1 VFLANANRADVL
13 FKAPVDAAGRVY
25 TVFAQEVSLATDN
38 LQQRL
43 QLGIARDQTQFS
55 PANPAPVDVVV
66 GYVAVKGEP
75 VPGGDFDV
83 MSLTD
88 RLPAVPPWL
97 QPIGDDELRVP
108 AAEAAARGVTAGARR
123 SRVLSYSGYGP
134 TDFPIIVVPDAFADA
149 HPELERRLWEEVGGT
164 KILLPPFQR
173 TMAINGQFDLS
184 LHPDPPAPCKFAHED
199 ERAPRPLVESAE
211 EWVLYNCSL
220 GLWSH
225 TDTEKH
231 PQPGQYALHYRAYPV
246 SRAEGQRRFAAD
258 PGFQITAKGAD
269 HPFHIHVN
277 PCWVSRIDVP
287 DENGRLHNILDQ
299 PQWMDTV
306 VIPRAGGRVV
316 FRSRFPDYTGTW
328 VNHCHFLLHEDF
340 GMMQDVTCVE
350 RPEQSNYNARPR
362 VTTSGMTADEVSAI
376 YPPPSLDLMYRQ
388 NLTFV
393 DPNPELG
400 QTFPGFEIEVPRL
413 ED

>member
-1 VFLANANRADVL
+1 
-13 FKAPVDAAGRVY
+13 
-25 TVFAQEVSLATDN
+25 
-38 LQQRL
+38 
-43 QLGIARDQTQFS
+43 
-55 PANPAPVDVVV
+55 
-66 GYVAVKGEP
+66 
-75 VPGGDFDV
+75 
-83 MSLTD
+83 
-88 RLPAVPPWL
+88 
-97 QPIGDDELRVP
+97 
-108 AAEAAARGVTAGARR
+108 
-123 SRVLSYSGYGP
+123 
-134 TDFPIIVVPDAFADA
+134 
-149 HPELERRLWEEVGGT
+149 
-164 KILLPPFQR
+164 
-173 TMAINGQFDLS
+173 
-184 LHPDPPAPCKFAHED
+184 
-199 ERAPRPLVESAE
+199 
-211 EWVLYNCSL
+211 
-220 GLWSH
+220 
-225 TDTEKH
+225 
-231 PQPGQYALHYRAYPV
+231 LHYRAYPV

-299 PQWMDTV
+299 PQWMDTM

-362 VTTSGMTADEVSAI
+362 VTTSGVTADEVSAI